1 MIDDNP
7 PGEIEPKES
16 VLPPEAQK
24 KILYATGVIIL
35 MAASFVGGRYSVQMK
50 AANPTPYSQLPTPV
64 PMGTPIPVPE
74 SGFTMI
80 NFKSVSDIK
89 KAEVISA
96 FNTETCACNCKMSVA
111 ECIVKDPNCPYWKEH
126 VTKMQA
132 ALGNGIKPDLSKA
145 GKQTMPF
152 APAGAFQMPPPQA
165 QNMQNM
171 GKQ

>member
-7 PGEIEPKES
+7 PGEIEEKES
-16 VLPPEAQK
+16 VLPPETQK
-24 KILYATGVIIL
+24 IILYITGVIIL
-35 MAASFVGGRYSVQMK
+35 MAASFVAGSYWGQRK
-50 AANPTPYSQLPTPV
+50 AATPTPFSQLPTPV

-80 NFKSVSDIK
+80 NFKSVSDTK

-126 VTKMQA
+126 VTKMQT

-152 APAGAFQMPPPQA
+152 APAGAFQMPQPQ
-165 QNMQNM
+165 MQNM
-171 GKQ
+171 GKH

>member
-7 PGEIEPKES
+7 PGEIEPKGS
-16 VLPPEAQK
+16 VLTPEAQK

-35 MAASFVGGRYSVQMK
+35 MAASFVAGRYSAQTK
-50 AANPTPYSQLPTPV
+50 ATTTPYAQLPTPV
-64 PMGTPIPVPE
+64 PMGTPVPVPE

-80 NFKSVSDIK
+80 NFSNVSDTK
-89 KAEVISA
+89 KSQVLSA

-126 VTKMQA
+126 VTKMQT
-132 ALGNGIKPDLSKA
+132 ALGNGKKPDLSKA

-165 QNMQNM
+165 QNV
-171 GKQ
+171 GK